1 VKSFLGVDL
10 SSFSLLNNV
19 FFLMTIGLVALFWW
33 MALGTLDVVSLA
45 NGEIIPVGQ
54 VKKVQHLEG
63 GIVQKIL
70 VREGEL
76 VTKDQAVLI
85 LDNTQLD
92 ADKIELE
99 SRLTAVSVKI
109 LRLRAE
115 ISESGL
121 LEIPS
126 DLTKKSPD
134 IAAQETDLFNTRG
147 QRLAEQLDVQKELIA
162 QKELQVAE
170 IKTQIERG
178 LDVKTLSDEQ
188 IEISA
193 KMLKNALGS
202 RLAHI
207 SLLKEGT
214 NLTAKIEQNKAV
226 LLQTRAAL
234 REANTRISMIKT
246 IFDEDAKTQL
256 SEAEQKKRELSQVI
270 IKIKAQL
277 ARMTL
282 RAPVDGIVKTL
293 FVHTEGEV
301 ITRGG
306 TVLEIVPASDQLVI
320 EALLPAV
327 EIGFVNLDQ
336 AVQIR
341 LASADAGR
349 FGKMEGKIHNISPD
363 SFVDEKGVSFYKI
376 YVTPKDAAFSHGKTT
391 YKLSPGVQVSCSI
404 ITDQRTILSYL
415 FDPFFRQFENALTER

>member
-1 VKSFLGVDL
+1 MKLFLKVNL
-10 SSFSLLNNV
+10 SSFSLINNV
-19 FFLMTIGLVALFWW
+19 FFLMTFGLVAIFWW
-33 MALGTLDVVSLA
+33 MSLGTLDVVSLA
-45 NGEIIPVGQ
+45 NGEVIPVGQ

-63 GIVQKIL
+63 GIVQEIL
-70 VREGEL
+70 VREGET
-76 VTKDQAVLI
+76 VTKGQAVFV
-85 LDNTQLD
+85 LDSTQLE

-99 SRLTAVSVKI
+99 SRLTVVSVKI
-109 LRLRAE
+109 LRLKAE
-115 ISESGL
+115 ISQDRL
-121 LEIPS
+121 LKIPS
-126 DLTKKSPD
+126 ELIRKSPE

-147 QRLAEQLDVQKELIA
+147 QRLTEQLDVQKELIA
-162 QKELQVAE
+162 QKELQVGE
-170 IKTQIERG
+170 IETQIERG
-178 LDVKTLSDEQ
+178 LDVKRLSDEQ
-188 IEISA
+188 IDISE

-214 NLTAKIEQNKAV
+214 NLTAKIEQNMAL

-246 IFDEDAKTQL
+246 IFDEDVKTQL
-256 SEAEQKKRELSQVI
+256 SEAEQKRRELSQVV

-277 ARMTL
+277 DRMTL
-282 RAPVDGIVKTL
+282 RAPVDGIVKAL
-293 FVHTEGEV
+293 FVHSEGEV

-306 TVLEIVPASDQLVI
+306 TVLEIVPAGDQLVI

-327 EIGFVNLDQ
+327 EIGFVSLDQ

-341 LASADAGR
+341 LASVDAGR
-349 FGKMEGKIHNISPD
+349 FGKMDGQIHTISPD

-391 YKLSPGVQVSCSI
+391 YKLSPGVQVICSI

-415 FDPFFRQFENALTER
+415 FDPFFRQFGSALTER